1 MDLIKK
7 IKHLFRSERYSNII
21 RSERYSNTN
30 SVIRRVKLSKIYN
43 KKMSVI
49 YTDKNIDFE
58 KLKEFYRI

>member
-1 MDLIKK
+1 MGFIKK
-7 IKHLFRSERYSNII
+7 IKHLFSNERYSNTI

-43 KKMSVI
+43 KKLNVI
-49 YTDKNIDFE
+49 YTDKNIDFG